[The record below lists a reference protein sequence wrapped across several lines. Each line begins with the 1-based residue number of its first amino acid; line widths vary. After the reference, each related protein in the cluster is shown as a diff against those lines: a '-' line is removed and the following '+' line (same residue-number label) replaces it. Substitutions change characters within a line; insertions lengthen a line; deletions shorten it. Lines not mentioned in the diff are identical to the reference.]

1 MWFFYGQ
8 QKHVYIYLFFFSLC
22 LSLYLSLF
30 LSIFLS
36 FCNIFGR
43 LRMYSDSICYESP
56 EVACITGAGTSLR
69 VPGKISVPIAAKHI
83 HPLALFPSLSDIS
96 FTIKSSTLFNLP
108 QNTILS
114 SPKKPL
120 KAFRFLG
127 NYRFYITTNTRK
139 RGKGGMHTLNKK
151 KQNLVRK
158 IPYPVLEVLYI
169 SE

>member
-1 MWFFYGQ
+1 MGGSSTGSRNM
-8 QKHVYIYLFFFSLC
+8 YIYLLLL
-22 LSLYLSLF
+22 LSLFISLF
-30 LSIFLS
+30 LSILLS
-36 FCNIFGR
+36 SCNIFGM

-69 VPGKISVPIAAKHI
+69 VPGKISVPILAKHI
-83 HPLALFPSLSDIS
+83 HLLALFPSLSDIS

-108 QNTILS
+108 QTTIYHH
-114 SPKKPL
+114 PKKLSQSLPIS
-120 KAFRFLG
+120 R
-127 NYRFYITTNTRK
+127 YSRFYITTNPRK
-139 RGKGGMHTLNKK
+139 RGKGGEKLCTK